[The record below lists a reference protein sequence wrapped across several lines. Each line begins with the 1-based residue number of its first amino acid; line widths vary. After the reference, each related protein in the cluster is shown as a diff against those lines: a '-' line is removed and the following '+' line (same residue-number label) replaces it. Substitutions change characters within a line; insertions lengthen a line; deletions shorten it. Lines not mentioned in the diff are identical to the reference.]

1 MSVCLSVSLSH
12 ARTHKYTERQT
23 DRDTHTL
30 SLSLCVSLSHSRT
43 HTNRQTETHTHTH
56 ARTQT
61 HTHTHTHTHTN
72 THSPNWPTS
81 IVLRRR
87 LSLAELY
94 AVTDTDLLWTVR
106 WEMTDWYRSVVN
118 CSVRTDTLTQ
128 TPVFTCTIALL
139 KISSRAA
146 WHFSSAQ
153 VDTPQ
158 IDCTSRHTTDWLHK
172 STHHGLCAQVDTP
185 RIVCTSRQTTDCV
198 VCPVDVA
205 SCRNS
210 YCQSNR
216 YTLLS
221 HRVLAEPKM
230 GLLRTWLLSV
240 SEKLGRAIGTRK
252 CATKMIHV
260 GKCILHF
267 QVNAAMPCYHIRA
280 ISVLYC

>member
-1 MSVCLSVSLSH
+1 MTSCNLILYIFSVCLSVC
-12 ARTHKYTERQT
+12 
-23 DRDTHTL
+23 L
-30 SLSLCVSLSHSRT
+30 SLSLT
-43 HTNRQTETHTHTH
+43 HAHTSIQRDRQTETHTLSPFLSVCLCLIHAHTQTDRQKHTHTRTH
-56 ARTQT
+56 ARR

-172 STHHGLCAQVDTP
+172 STHHRLTAQVDTP
-185 RIVCTSRQTTDCV
+185 RIVCTSRHTTDCV
-198 VCPVDVA
+198 HKSTDHGLCCVPSRC
-205 SCRNS
+205 CE
-210 YCQSNR
+210 
-216 YTLLS
+216 LS
-221 HRVLAEPKM
+221 
-230 GLLRTWLLSV
+230 
-240 SEKLGRAIGTRK
+240 
-252 CATKMIHV
+252 
-260 GKCILHF
+260 
-267 QVNAAMPCYHIRA
+267 
-280 ISVLYC
+280 